1 VSTRVPVSRLVG
13 RLMGM
18 RPYLASAPTG
28 PPGVAPPG
36 AGPRVVVVG
45 GGIAGAS
52 AAVILAERGFP
63 VVICEAGDRLGGRL
77 GAHPRT
83 LPDGTVQWVDHGFH
97 GFFRQYYNW
106 RRILDR
112 ISAGP
117 APLLHPLGSYPVTS
131 QRWPEE
137 EFDRLPPTPPLSI
150 LALTLRSPSLRLR
163 DLARADHTVGLS
175 LLGFDAG
182 QTYAHLDQVS
192 AEQLLAALRLPE
204 RARVML
210 FNVFAHSFFNDA
222 ASMSAAELVA
232 MFHFYFL
239 ANPEGL
245 GMDAPHA
252 DYQSA
257 IWTPLGRYLRQ
268 RGVQLQTGTPVTAI
282 DRDPAGS
289 WRVRTGSG
297 ATLTAD
303 EVVLATDA
311 GTAAR
316 ILGASPGVTS
326 GDQRLAAVAAQPRT
340 GPPYAV
346 ARYWLDGDV
355 RAERA
360 QFTSIADPGVLD
372 SVTLYHRF
380 EAGARSWHER
390 TGGSV
395 VELHAYACPPG
406 AAAELGAAMLAE
418 LGQLWPETR
427 RLHRVDE
434 HCHVGTD
441 AAGFPVG
448 GHAAT
453 PGPRTAVPGLTL
465 AGDWVAT
472 PFPSALME
480 RAAATGIGAANVI
493 LAAHGYRTEPVWS
506 VPPRGILAGR
516 WAASMRHPSPRWAA
530 LQGPGQQG
538 PAQQGP
544 GQQGAGQ
551 QGPGQR
557 EPARPVRTP

>member
-1 VSTRVPVSRLVG
+1 
-13 RLMGM
+13 M
-18 RPYLASAPTG
+18 RPYLASAPSGPATAG
-28 PPGVAPPG
+28 PPDAA
-36 AGPRVVVVG
+36 AGRPRVVVIG

-52 AAVILAERGFP
+52 AAVVLAERGLP
-63 VVICEAGDRLGGRL
+63 VVICDAADRLGGRL

-106 RRILDR
+106 RRILRR
-112 ISAGP
+112 ISTGP
-117 APLLHPLGSYPVTS
+117 EPLLHPLGSYPVTS
-131 QRWPEE
+131 AHWPDE
-137 EFDRLPPTPPLSI
+137 EFDRLPPTPPMSI

-163 DLARADHTVGLS
+163 ELARVDHTVGLS

-182 QTYAHLDQVS
+182 QTYAHLDKVS
-192 AEQLLAALRLPE
+192 AEQLLAAVRLPE

-222 ASMSAAELVA
+222 TSMSAAEMVA

-257 IWTPLGRYLRQ
+257 IWTPLARYLKQ
-268 RGVQLQTGTPVTAI
+268 RGAQLRIGTPVTAI

-289 WRVRTGSG
+289 WRVRTGTG
-297 ATLTAD
+297 TTLTAD
-303 EVVLATDA
+303 EVVLAADA

-316 ILGASPGVTS
+316 ILAASPDATS
-326 GDQRLAAVAAQPRT
+326 GDQRLAAVAARPRT

-355 RAERA
+355 RSERA
-360 QFTSIADPGVLD
+360 QFTSIADPGILD

-380 EAGARSWHER
+380 ETGARSWHER

-406 AAAELGAAMLAE
+406 VAAAELGAAMLAE

-427 RLHRVDE
+427 RLHRVDQ
-434 HCHVGTD
+434 HCQVGTD

-448 GHAAT
+448 GHATA
-453 PGPRTAVPGLTL
+453 PCVRTAVPGLTL

-516 WAASMRHPSPRWAA
+516 WAESMRRPDQRWTA
-530 LQGPGQQG
+530 LRESGQRGPDHQG
-538 PAQQGP
+538 PAQ
-544 GQQGAGQ
+544 
-551 QGPGQR
+551 
-557 EPARPVRTP
+557 PARTP

>member
-1 VSTRVPVSRLVG
+1 
-13 RLMGM
+13 
-18 RPYLASAPTG
+18 
-28 PPGVAPPG
+28 
-36 AGPRVVVVG
+36 
-45 GGIAGAS
+45 
-52 AAVILAERGFP
+52 
-63 VVICEAGDRLGGRL
+63 
-77 GAHPRT
+77 
-83 LPDGTVQWVDHGFH
+83 
-97 GFFRQYYNW
+97 
-106 RRILDR
+106 
-112 ISAGP
+112 
-117 APLLHPLGSYPVTS
+117 
-131 QRWPEE
+131 
-137 EFDRLPPTPPLSI
+137 
-150 LALTLRSPSLRLR
+150 
-163 DLARADHTVGLS
+163 
-175 LLGFDAG
+175 
-182 QTYAHLDQVS
+182 
-192 AEQLLAALRLPE
+192 
-204 RARVML
+204 
-210 FNVFAHSFFNDA
+210 
-222 ASMSAAELVA
+222 

-268 RGVQLQTGTPVTAI
+268 RGAQLQTGTPVTGI
-282 DRDPAGS
+282 DHHPAGS
-289 WRVRTGSG
+289 WQVRTGTG
-297 ATLTAD
+297 TTLTAD

-316 ILGASPGVTS
+316 ILAASPDATS
-326 GDQRLAAVAAQPRT
+326 GDQRLAAVAVQPRT

-355 RAERA
+355 RPERA

-406 AAAELGAAMLAE
+406 IAAADLGAAMLAE
-418 LGQLWPETR
+418 LGQLWPETQ
-427 RLHRVDE
+427 RLQRVDQ
-434 HCHVGTD
+434 HCQVGTD

-448 GHAAT
+448 GHATT
-453 PGPRTAVPGLTL
+453 PGVRTAVPGLTL

-493 LAAHGYRTEPVWS
+493 LAAHGFRTEAVWS

-516 WAASMRHPSPRWAA
+516 WAASMRRPDQRWAA
-530 LQGPGQQG
+530 LRGSDQRGPDQRG
-538 PAQQGP
+538 PVQ
-544 GQQGAGQ
+544 
-551 QGPGQR
+551 
-557 EPARPVRTP
+557 PVRAP

>member
-1 VSTRVPVSRLVG
+1 MSAMATVSRLVG
-13 RLMGM
+13 RMAGM
-18 RPYLASAPTG
+18 HPYLASA
-28 PPGVAPPG
+28 A
-36 AGPRVVVVG
+36 AGPAAPGDRAPARSRVVVVG
-45 GGIAGAS
+45 GGIAGAC
-52 AAVILAERGFP
+52 AAVVLAERGIP
-63 VVICEAGDRLGGRL
+63 VVLCEAADRLGGRL

-106 RRILDR
+106 RQVLRR
-112 ISAGP
+112 ISPPGP
-117 APLLHPLGSYPVTS
+117 APLLHPLGSYPVIS
-131 QRWPEE
+131 ARWPDE
-137 EFDRLPPTPPLSI
+137 EFDRLPPAPPLSI

-163 DLARADHTVGLS
+163 ELARADQDVGLS
-175 LLGFDAG
+175 LLGFDAD
-182 QTYAHLDQVS
+182 QTYAHLDHLS

-222 ASMSAAELVA
+222 ASMSAAEMVA

-252 DYQSA
+252 DYETA
-257 IWTPLGRYLRQ
+257 IWAPLRRYLQQ
-268 RGVQLQTGTPVTAI
+268 RGAQIRTGTQVTAL
-282 DRDPAGS
+282 DRDPGGH
-289 WRVRTGSG
+289 WRVHTSAGD
-297 ATLTAD
+297 ALTAED
-303 EVVLATDA
+303 VVLATDA
-311 GTAAR
+311 GAAAR
-316 ILGASPGVTS
+316 ILAASPLATS
-326 GDQRLAAVAAQPRT
+326 GDQRLASVAAQPRT

-355 RAERA
+355 GQERA
-360 QFTSIADPGVLD
+360 SFTSIADPGVLD

-406 AAAELGAAMLAE
+406 IDAASLGATMLAE
-418 LGQLWPETR
+418 LGRLWPETR
-427 RLHRVDE
+427 RLRQVDQ
-434 HCHVGTD
+434 HCQVGTD

-448 GHAAT
+448 GHATT
-453 PGPRTAVPGLTL
+453 PGVRTTVAGLTL

-480 RAAATGIGAANVI
+480 RAAATGIGAANTI
-493 LAAHGYRTEPVWS
+493 LAARGHRTEPVWS

-516 WAASMRHPSPRWAA
+516 WAAAMRR
-530 LQGPGQQG
+530 QQ
-538 PAQQGP
+538 A
-544 GQQGAGQ
+544 
-551 QGPGQR
+551 
-557 EPARPVRTP
+557 EPAGTEPAGAR